1 MKGNQQVV
9 ATLNDTLKNAH
20 SAFMQ
25 FAKHALWFKEK
36 GYGKLAEMEEGE
48 AAKEKGY
55 MDQLAYR
62 IMFLEGDPDFKSMGE
77 AFFAADFRPILD
89 ADLSQQ
95 KASAE
100 TLRDAVKT
108 ANDVQDYASRD
119 LANEI
124 LKAEEDR
131 IDQIETEIEQFETL
145 GRELYLSTRI

>member
-108 ANDVQDYASRD
+108 ANDV
-119 LANEI
+119 
-124 LKAEEDR
+124 
-131 IDQIETEIEQFETL
+131 
-145 GRELYLSTRI
+145 